1 MRVRRHPALWGGVA
15 VLCIGVVW
23 LAWSLLPGMAA
34 GWVFAT
40 LETEWGVVG
49 RAGQVD
55 LDLVSLEVRVRDLTL
70 AAAGT
75 ETQPF
80 LTAEAV
86 TLTLPWSAVFGAP
99 AVDRLDIV
107 APVVSVRQG
116 DDGTSNLPV
125 LPPRE
130 ASSDSPG
137 EAPPARRHHRPPRV
151 GLVARRGTWVGRRC
165 GSGRAAAATGGRR
178 PVTDHRTVDPLDTD
192 SYHVGVRGRRR
203 SVRCRRV

>member
-1 MRVRRHPALWGGVA
+1 MCDAIRRCGAGVA

-137 EAPPARRHHRPPRV
+137 EPLRLGVITVHRASVSWLDEAR
-151 GLVARRGTWVGRRC
+151 GLGVVA

-192 SYHVGVRGRRR
+192 SYHVGCAGDGD